1 MIPVGIVKRIARP
14 RPKKTVP
21 TLVLVGH
28 PATEA
33 MPKATPTS
41 YIALVNATMLLQTT
55 YIEYQVPPFWNFG
68 VLLHQFCMNI
78 LELVNLAILLEA
90 LPERHET
97 KLDVVPVIQSSIGD
111 DCAIHGEK
119 VDAVLVSDTQVTS

>member
-1 MIPVGIVKRIARP
+1 
-14 RPKKTVP
+14 
-21 TLVLVGH
+21 
-28 PATEA
+28 
-33 MPKATPTS
+33 
-41 YIALVNATMLLQTT
+41 
-55 YIEYQVPPFWNFG
+55 
-68 VLLHQFCMNI
+68 MNI